1 MGGWKICLTNAPKFP
16 VAVPEQRGENEDLW
30 RIGTSTIFVSYSFA
44 GRAATRKKSSYC
56 VFTSRSSLERGE
68 YIEMLN

>member
-16 VAVPEQRGENEDLW
+16 VAVPEQRGENEDLR

-44 GRAATRKKSSYC
+44 GRAVHARNLPTVRI
-56 VFTSRSSLERGE
+56 REL
-68 YIEMLN
+68 EMLNDWTA